1 MEVEQAIKILPGESG
16 IRLDLVLSRRFP
28 MISRIG
34 WQERIRD
41 GRVSLGGRPARPSS
55 RVHDG
60 QEVTFRY
67 DRRPE
72 PAVSMD
78 VRILFED
85 TESIVISKPANLPV
99 HPSGIYFQ
107 NTLLTWLR
115 AEWPDHPPRP
125 VHRLDRETSGCMLL
139 ARTSESA
146 SRLSRM
152 FRTDRV
158 RKEYLVIVEGE
169 FPVSMDAAGYLGPG
183 DSEVRKKV
191 RFSLESFPGAVSART
206 EFFCERRLRGLSLLR
221 ARLHTGR
228 THQIRATLCSLGF
241 PVTGDRLYGVD
252 DSYYLDFIHDRE
264 TEEARH
270 RLRMDRTALHS
281 ALVSFE
287 SCGQDVTVE
296 SPLPEDM
303 EAVLQQ
309 DS

>member
-1 MEVEQAIKILPGESG
+1 MEVEQAIKILSHEAG
-16 IRLDLVLSRRFP
+16 IRLDLVMSRRFP

-41 GRVSLGGRPARPSS
+41 GRVSLGGGRARPSS
-55 RVHDG
+55 RVHEG

-78 VRILFED
+78 VRVLFED
-85 TESIVISKPANLPV
+85 PESVVISKPANLPV

-115 AEWPDHPPRP
+115 ARWPDDPPRP

-139 ARTSESA
+139 ARTAQSA

-158 RKEYLVIVEGE
+158 RKEYLVLVEGD
-169 FPVSMDAAGYLGPG
+169 FPDEMDASGFLGPG
-183 DSEVRKKV
+183 QSEVRKKV
-191 RFSLESFPGAVSART
+191 RFSPVSFPGAVSART
-206 EFFCERRLRGLSLLR
+206 EFFCLQRVHGLSLLR

-264 TEEARH
+264 TDEARR

-281 ALVSFE
+281 ALISFE
-287 SCGQDVTVE
+287 SCGQAVTVE
-296 SPLPEDM
+296 CPLPEDM
-303 EAVLQQ
+303 QALLNCT
-309 DS
+309 